1 VEAEGQPGQE
11 IIGHYEKE
19 EGDVDVE
26 SGENLVAAD
35 HGRDIRAKS
44 DIFGKD

>member
-26 SGENLVAAD
+26 GGEDLVATD
-35 HGRDIRAKS
+35 HGGDIRAKS
-44 DIFGKD
+44 DVFGKD